1 MMDLSRSL
9 EDPMVALKALS
20 LVVAGFLSLLAVGF
34 MVREMQA
41 VKVKARTR
49 QNRQPQMRR
58 LRQDPRT
65 GIYYP
70 EG

>member
-1 MMDLSRSL
+1 
-9 EDPMVALKALS
+9 
-20 LVVAGFLSLLAVGF
+20 

-41 VKVKARTR
+41 VKVKARTH